1 MEYRSARLTRDWRF
15 SVSVLLPVILS
26 LAGAAASVLGFVLW
40 SAKGVDERALSLQT
54 NLARHVIQTELKRIP
69 HDQESVTIWDD
80 SIYNTKLAF
89 DGDWIDANLGIWMR
103 DYFGH
108 DDAIVL
114 DDRDQPIY
122 AMSDGM
128 RVGLGRAATILP
140 NIRLLIA
147 NLRRLIAEGA
157 VTAYE
162 EGRAP
167 SPPHVA
173 ALRSIDGVPCLVS
186 VAPIIS
192 DSGSIQQDTATLY
205 LHISLVRLD
214 ADYAQ
219 RLGEL
224 YQVPD
229 ARFASYPQRSDG
241 GGTGLLPLTDSAGRF
256 ITFFQWTP
264 ATPGRDL
271 LIQTLPVI
279 AGALLIAGLVAA
291 VLAHQ
296 LWRKSRA
303 LDAGRADA
311 EHRAKHDQLTGL
323 PNRAS
328 FEVTL
333 GHALAQRPSRDRR
346 ISVLML
352 DLDRFKQVNDTLG
365 HRAGDDLIQAVG
377 QRLGEMLGA
386 DDTLSRL
393 GGDEF
398 AIVHNHA
405 PGLTAVLEL
414 SHRIIEAVGKPF
426 DIFGSEAFVGV
437 SIGIATA
444 ESSEADAHELTRKAD
459 IALYE
464 AKATGRN
471 RAVVFEESMNEF
483 LQNRKTI
490 EAELREALRRD
501 DQLSVALQ
509 PLFGRDGQVVGA
521 EALARWTHPRLGQI
535 SPAHFVP
542 VAEATGLIGQ
552 LGAFVLLTAC
562 TMGAKWPGLTF
573 AVNIS
578 PVQLR
583 DPTFPRSVFDLLRR
597 TGMRPEDLEL
607 EITEGILLEEASD
620 AAEAIR
626 LFRSNG
632 IKIALDDFGTGYSS
646 LSYLKRYPVDRI
658 KIDRSFV
665 SQLAAGSVSVAIV
678 QAMVTLAH
686 ALHIDV
692 TAEGVETHEQAKIL
706 NDLGCNVY
714 QGFLFSAAVT
724 PGALETLLSQ
734 PRSQVA

>member
-1 MEYRSARLTRDWRF
+1 MDYRSTRLTRDWRF
-15 SVSVLLPVILS
+15 SVGVLLPVIVS
-26 LAGAAASVLGFVLW
+26 LVGAAVGVLGFVLW
-40 SAKGVDERALSLQT
+40 SAKGVDERALARQT
-54 NLARHVIQTELKRIP
+54 GLAQHVVETELKRIP
-69 HDQESVTIWDD
+69 HNQESVTIWDD

-89 DGDWIDANLGIWMR
+89 DPDWIDANLGIWMHE
-103 DYFGH
+103 YFGH
-108 DDAIVL
+108 DDTMVL
-114 DDRDQPIY
+114 DDRNQPIY
-122 AMSDGM
+122 VMSEGV
-128 RVGLGRAATILP
+128 RVGLGRAAALLP
-140 NIRLLIA
+140 NIEMLIA
-147 NLRRLIAEGA
+147 NLRRLIAEGG

-162 EGRAP
+162 EGRADH
-167 SPPHVA
+167 PPRVA
-173 ALRSIDGVPCLVS
+173 ALRSVDGVPSLVS

-192 DSGSIQQDTATLY
+192 DTGAIAQDPGTLY
-205 LHISLVRLD
+205 LHVSLVRLN
-214 ADYAQ
+214 
-219 RLGEL
+219 GEYGNRIGEQ
-224 YQVPD
+224 YQIPD
-229 ARFASYPQRSDG
+229 AGFFLYPDTSNGR
-241 GGTGLLPLTDSAGRF
+241 TGLFPLTDSAGRF
-256 ITFFQWTP
+256 VTFFQWTP

-271 LIQTLPVI
+271 LYQTLPVI

-303 LDAGRADA
+303 LEVGRADA
-311 EHRAKHDQLTGL
+311 EHRAAHDHLTGL
-323 PNRAS
+323 PNRVS
-328 FEVTL
+328 FEHML
-333 GHALAQRPSRDRR
+333 GHALVQRRSRDRR
-346 ISVLML
+346 LSVLML

-377 QRLGEMLGA
+377 QRLSQMIGSG
-386 DDTLSRL
+386 DTLARL

-398 AIVHNHA
+398 AIVHFHQ
-405 PGLTAVLEL
+405 PGLTGVLDL
-414 SHRIIEAVGKPF
+414 SQRIIDAVGKPF

-444 ESSEADAHELTRKAD
+444 ESNEADAHELTRKAD

-464 AKATGRN
+464 AKSSGRN

-490 EAELREALRRD
+490 EVELRDALRRN
-501 DQLSVALQ
+501 DQLSVAFQ
-509 PLFGRDGQVVGA
+509 PLFGRDGQILGA

-542 VAEATGLIGQ
+542 VAEATGLIDQ
-552 LGAFVLLTAC
+552 LGAFVLRTAC

-583 DPTFPRSVFDLLRR
+583 DPAFPRSVFELLKQ

-620 AAEAIR
+620 AAEALH
-626 LFRSNG
+626 LFRSAG

-646 LSYLKRYPVDRI
+646 LNYLKRYPVDRI

-665 SQLAAGSVSVAIV
+665 SQLAPGSVSVAIV

-692 TAEGVETHEQAKIL
+692 TAEGVETHEQAKVL
-706 NDLGCNVY
+706 NDLGCNIY

-724 PGALETLLSQ
+724 PSALEALMSQ